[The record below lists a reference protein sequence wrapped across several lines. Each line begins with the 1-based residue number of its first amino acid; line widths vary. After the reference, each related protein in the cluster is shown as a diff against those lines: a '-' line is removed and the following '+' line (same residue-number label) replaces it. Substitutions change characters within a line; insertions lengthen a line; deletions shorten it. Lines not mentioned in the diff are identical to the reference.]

1 MIFRK
6 IKYFNFQKTI
16 YNAYIY
22 IQNLKMKK
30 SIILL
35 LSLVILSCSQQPSQE
50 CQTLE
55 TANVNLEKNIE
66 MYVSVWKNLFE
77 KRDIELINID
87 SFDPQATV
95 VTAQGDIV
103 GIDAFRAYYN
113 NYLSGFSDAQFE
125 IVDIFG
131 QGDKI
136 VKHWTFKGTHDGEM
150 FGIPATN
157 NTVEISGTTLI
168 WMKDGKILKE
178 QDYFDNHSFLTQ
190 LGLL

>member
-1 MIFRK
+1 
-6 IKYFNFQKTI
+6 
-16 YNAYIY
+16 
-22 IQNLKMKK
+22 MKK

-66 MYVSVWKNLFE
+66 MYVSVWENLFE

-125 IVDIFG
+125 IIDAFG
-131 QGDKI
+131 QGNKI
-136 VKHWTFKGTHDGEM
+136 VKHWRFKGTHDGEL

-157 NTVEISGTTLI
+157 NKVDISGITLVA
-168 WMKDGKILKE
+168 MKNGKVLQE
-178 QDYFDNHSFLTQ
+178 QDFFDNYSFLSQ

>member
-1 MIFRK
+1 M
-6 IKYFNFQKTI
+6 
-16 YNAYIY
+16 YIY
-22 IQNLKMKK
+22 TQNLKNIKMKK

-66 MYVSVWKNLFE
+66 MYVSVWETLFE

-131 QGDKI
+131 QGDKM

-157 NTVEISGTTLI
+157 NKVDISGTTLI